1 VFLMGKD
8 NIRISI
14 RYKLFAVITI
24 LIISMTT
31 VIGTVMIRRQKKQ
44 YLDQLVQSG
53 VFLASYQAQACAE
66 PLLYGDE
73 LAMSLLVRDVSRIP
87 QVAEAMVL
95 DKDGIIRAHNN
106 LDKLGTSYAPPQY
119 TNTSG
124 EFGRVALR
132 LLIDQE
138 ESLLEFVSPVE
149 YQEMRIGTVHLML
162 SRSYIDRAIS
172 QATWFVIGLA
182 VVLMVIGAGLSLLLS
197 TVLLKPI
204 QSLVRGTREI
214 AGGNF
219 DFHVDVHNNDEMG
232 DLANAFNGMAWDLQ
246 MKRVIEES
254 FGRYVSPHI
263 VDRILENPD
272 QIWVGGANHEV
283 SLFFAD
289 IRGFTTLTERMPPE
303 ELLTLLNGYFSLAT
317 EVIVEHKGYID
328 KFVGDAVMAV
338 FGAPVA
344 DPDHPVNAVR
354 ALLDLRDR
362 LTDLGAAPGNGVRLK
377 VGMGATLGQVVA
389 GNVGSRTRMEYTVM
403 GDTVNVASRLT
414 QMAKPGDILISSTL
428 YERVS
433 SMIQTE
439 EVGEIQVKGREKPVM
454 VYRVLRSEIER
465 KAP

>member
-1 VFLMGKD
+1 MSLMGRES
-8 NIRISI
+8 IRISI
-14 RYKLFAVITI
+14 RYKLFAVITV
-24 LIISMTT
+24 LIVSMTA
-31 VIGTVMIRRQKKQ
+31 VIGTVMIRRQKTQ
-44 YLDQLVQSG
+44 YLDQLVQFG
-53 VFLASYQAQACAE
+53 VFVASYQAQACAE
-66 PLLYGDE
+66 PLLYGDD
-73 LAMSLLVRDVSRIP
+73 LAMSLLVRDVSRNP
-87 QVAEAMVL
+87 QVIEAMVL

-106 LDKLGTSYAPPQY
+106 LEKLGISYASPGY
-119 TNTSG
+119 ASDTG
-124 EFGRVALR
+124 EIGRVTLR
-132 LLIDQE
+132 HLIDQK
-138 ESLLEFVSPVE
+138 ESLIEFVSPVE
-149 YQEMRIGTVHLML
+149 YQDMRVGTVHLIL
-162 SRSYIDRAIS
+162 SRSYIDREIS
-172 QATWFVIGLA
+172 HATWFVIGLA
-182 VVLMVIGAGLSLLLS
+182 GVLIVVGAGLSLILS

-219 DFHVDVHNNDEMG
+219 DFHVDVHNSDEMG
-232 DLANAFNGMAWDLQ
+232 DLANAFNGMAQDLQ

-303 ELLTLLNGYFSLAT
+303 ELLALLNGYFSLAT
-317 EVIVEHKGYID
+317 EVIVKHKGYID

-354 ALLDLRDR
+354 ALLDLRER
-362 LTDLGAAPGNGVRLK
+362 LADFDGATGNGTRLA

-389 GNVGSRTRMEYTVM
+389 GNVGSQTRMEYTVM
-403 GDTVNVASRLT
+403 GDNVNVASRLT

-428 YERVS
+428 YERVR

-439 EVGEIQVKGREKPVM
+439 EMGSVQVKGRKKPVM
-454 VYRVLRSEIER
+454 VYRVLRSETER
-465 KAP
+465 NGP

>member
-1 VFLMGKD
+1 MGKG
-8 NIRISI
+8 NVRISI
-14 RYKLFAVITI
+14 RYKLFAVITV

-44 YLDQLVQSG
+44 YLDQLVQFG
-53 VFLASYQAQACAE
+53 VFVASYQAQACAE
-66 PLLYGDE
+66 PLLYADE
-73 LAMSLLVRDVSRIP
+73 LAMSLLVRDVSRNP
-87 QVAEAMVL
+87 QVVEAMVL

-106 LDKLGTSYAPPQY
+106 LEKLGTFYVAPRN
-119 TNTSG
+119 TNSTD
-124 EFGRVALR
+124 ELGRVTLHH
-132 LLIDQE
+132 LIDQK

-149 YQEMRIGTVHLML
+149 YPDMRIGTVHLIL
-162 SRSYIDRAIS
+162 SRNYIDRDIS

-182 VVLMVIGAGLSLLLS
+182 VVLMVVGAGLSLILS

-219 DFHVDVHNNDEMG
+219 DFHVDVHKNDEMG
-232 DLANAFNGMAWDLQ
+232 DLANAFNGMARDLQ

-289 IRGFTTLTERMPPE
+289 IRGFTTLTERIPPE
-303 ELLTLLNGYFSLAT
+303 ELLALLNGYFSLAT
-317 EVIVEHKGYID
+317 EVIVKHRGYID

-344 DPDHPVNAVR
+344 DPDHPINAVR
-354 ALLDLRDR
+354 ALIDLRDR
-362 LTDLGAAPGNGVRLK
+362 MADYNAAIGNGIQLR

-389 GNVGSRTRMEYTVM
+389 GNVGSQTRMEYTVM

-428 YERVS
+428 YQRAS
-433 SMIQTE
+433 SMIRTE
-439 EVGEIQVKGREKPVM
+439 EVGEIHVKGREKPVM
-454 VYRVLRSEIER
+454 VYRVLRSETER
-465 KAP
+465 NVP